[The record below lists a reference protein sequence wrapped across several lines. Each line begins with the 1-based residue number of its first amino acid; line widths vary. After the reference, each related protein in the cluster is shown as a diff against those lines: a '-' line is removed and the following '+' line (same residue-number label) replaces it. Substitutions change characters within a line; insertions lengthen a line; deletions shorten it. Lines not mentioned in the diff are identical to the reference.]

1 MTSVQILSFNSRPIL
16 GTTSSFRYANRKSR
30 KLPPFQNMAKKDEG
44 LSIHL
49 KNILTFLIDN
59 VLRKTQEKNVKM
71 YKWNS
76 DSQKWHR
83 DCSVTALSPHSLCMG
98 DARAPN
104 DFRAK
109 ALESVLQTTFHQ
121 FAPLYGLAPACPY
134 GNRTMLVHKPYG

>member
-1 MTSVQILSFNSRPIL
+1 MMTSEQILSFNSRPIL
-16 GTTSSFRYANRKSR
+16 VKTSSFRYANRKSR
-30 KLPPFQNMAKKDEG
+30 KLPPYQNMAEKDEG

-49 KNILTFLIDN
+49 KNILTFLIVN

-83 DCSVTALSPHSLCMG
+83 GCSVTALSPHSLCMG

-109 ALESVLQTTFHQ
+109 ALESVLQTTFHTICT
-121 FAPLYGLAPACPY
+121 FVWLSPCLPLTA
-134 GNRTMLVHKPYG
+134 RTEIVRC